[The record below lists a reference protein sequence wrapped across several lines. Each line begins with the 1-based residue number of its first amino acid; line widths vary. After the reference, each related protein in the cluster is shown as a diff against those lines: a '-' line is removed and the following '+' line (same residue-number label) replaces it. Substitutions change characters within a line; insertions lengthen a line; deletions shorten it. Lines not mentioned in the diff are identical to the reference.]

1 MLKVKGADIYI
12 ALLTRKLK
20 QQQFVIQRAVLTSI
34 SILALK
40 DAIWWQQIWR
50 FSLEFTDQININNN
64 SQAKQQVPAHSK
76 ILPTQIGRVDGLKNT
91 D

>member
-1 MLKVKGADIYI
+1 VLKVKGADIYI

-40 DAIWWQQIWR
+40 DAIWWQQI
-50 FSLEFTDQININNN
+50 
-64 SQAKQQVPAHSK
+64 
-76 ILPTQIGRVDGLKNT
+76 
-91 D
+91 